1 MLGLCDGM
9 KGVSLVAGIAC
20 LVALAGCRPNQ
31 VAQPTSPARSPS
43 ASPSPSPSPS
53 PLPPQRLEAALPA
66 PIEETGAA
74 TAAGRL
80 YVMGGFNAAGVSLAS
95 VYVFDGN
102 TWAAGPPLPL
112 AVDHPSAATLDDHVY
127 VAGGHSYGR
136 DSARLFRLDSDHW
149 TELASMH
156 FARGGHGLVAAQGR
170 LYAIGG
176 NNSRGNV
183 GPLEAYDPG
192 SNTWSVLTA
201 LPAARNHVSGFVA
214 NGAACVAG
222 GRSPTTGRVDC
233 FDPASG
239 AWSRLPDLP
248 LPTSG
253 GGATSFVSGDVVM
266 TGGQDAS
273 ETRIVDQLVFYSQGG
288 AWTGSEKMMSPR
300 HGFELATFE
309 GRAWACGGG
318 SAPGLHP
325 VATCTSV
332 GDGPAAS
339 LNN

>member
-1 MLGLCDGM
+1 ML
-9 KGVSLVAGIAC
+9 
-20 LVALAGCRPNQ
+20 
-31 VAQPTSPARSPS
+31 TAR
-43 ASPSPSPSPS
+43 
-53 PLPPQRLEAALPA
+53 RNF
-66 PIEETGAA
+66 GAA
-74 TAAGRL
+74 AVGESL

-214 NGAACVAG
+214 KEKIGCSMEPMSSLG
-222 GRSPTTGRVDC
+222 I
-233 FDPASG
+233 ASV
-239 AWSRLPDLP
+239 
-248 LPTSG
+248 TSQMKKSWIG
-253 GGATSFVSGDVVM
+253 
-266 TGGQDAS
+266 
-273 ETRIVDQLVFYSQGG
+273 
-288 AWTGSEKMMSPR
+288 
-300 HGFELATFE
+300 
-309 GRAWACGGG
+309 
-318 SAPGLHP
+318 
-325 VATCTSV
+325 
-332 GDGPAAS
+332 
-339 LNN
+339 

>member
-1 MLGLCDGM
+1 MSISCAPARTACSVSASLIGVKLWPDGKAVATEAILTSLPRRCSTQSAMRNGYTQTAATDGM
-9 KGVSLVAGIAC
+9 VESPGLGRMALAHIAATLPGVSAPSSVVRSMQRIARSRAHS
-20 LVALAGCRPNQ
+20 LEDFLIDRLASEAARSS
-31 VAQPTSPARSPS
+31 APTSSTLRTPRISDP
-43 ASPSPSPSPS
+43 
-53 PLPPQRLEAALPA
+53 RWVRE
-66 PIEETGAA
+66 
-74 TAAGRL
+74 R
-80 YVMGGFNAAGVSLAS
+80 
-95 VYVFDGN
+95 
-102 TWAAGPPLPL
+102 AAGPPLPL

-192 SNTWSVLTA
+192 SDTWSVLTA

-248 LPTSG
+248 LPT
-253 GGATSFVSGDVVM
+253 
-266 TGGQDAS
+266 
-273 ETRIVDQLVFYSQGG
+273 R
-288 AWTGSEKMMSPR
+288 
-300 HGFELATFE
+300 
-309 GRAWACGGG
+309 
-318 SAPGLHP
+318 
-325 VATCTSV
+325 
-332 GDGPAAS
+332 
-339 LNN
+339 